1 MFFTEASFSLL
12 AAMIL
17 LFVILLITAIV
28 YQKKSRR
35 YYEFINLFVNSDIC
49 LEPQENLRR
58 SFQHLG
64 KIIGADKGIL
74 LAEDKGEYVPV
85 ALFGFSASALKTI
98 SAEDLHL
105 EKSGEHSYSYEKLSR
120 ILGWEARSIF
130 PINAGNGL
138 NAIAI
143 FSAKIDYSKD
153 VLRIKSI
160 NAIKQR
166 VAFALDHVALKLS
179 CRTLRKKFTAQ
190 FNEIVNLKR
199 EIRRRVYDINSLF
212 KESSS
217 LYTILNEEKLFNS
230 FLLMIV
236 GQLGLHRAAILHKE
250 RDSNEYNLKH
260 HRGLSRNSIRL
271 IRIRDDSTL
280 IAYLNSLEGPM
291 ILDKASEMIGEYS
304 ELKRL
309 KETGFKIIYRLT
321 FRGSTFGYL
330 LTGGKVNGN
339 PYLSSDLKLMTIL
352 VNMLTSALENTANYN
367 IIEELS
373 FTDSLTGL
381 YNYRYFYKRLN
392 EEIFRAKRYFRSLA
406 LVIFDID
413 NFKLFNDT
421 YGHQAGDA
429 VLRQLGAFVQKLVR
443 SIDVVC
449 RYGGEEFCVIMQETG
464 ANDAV
469 IFVERLREKIESFK
483 FSFDFAEEAPR
494 ITVSIG
500 VAIYPLDAQ
509 NADKLIYSADMALL
523 QAKGDGKN
531 RYRLYSELHQP
542 AKNDTKPPSVYK
554 QQIS

>member
-1 MFFTEASFSLL
+1 MFFTEASFFLL
-12 AAMIL
+12 VALIIL
-17 LFVILLITAIV
+17 FIILLIFTIV
-28 YQKKSRR
+28 YQKKSRQ
-35 YYEFINLFVNSDIC
+35 YYEFMNLFLNSDIC
-49 LEPQENLRR
+49 FEPQENLRR

-64 KIIGADKGIL
+64 KMMEADKGIL
-74 LAEDKGEYVPV
+74 LAIDQGEYVPV
-85 ALFGFSASALKTI
+85 ALFGFSASGLKTV
-98 SAEDLHL
+98 SGEDLHFENTDERSL
-105 EKSGEHSYSYEKLSR
+105 CCEKLSG
-120 ILGWEARSIF
+120 ILGWEARSVF
-130 PINAGNGL
+130 PVNAGNGL
-138 NAIAI
+138 SAIAV
-143 FSAKIDYSKD
+143 FSAEMDYPGD
-153 VLRIKSI
+153 PLRIKVI
-160 NAIKQR
+160 NSTKQQ
-166 VAFALDHVALKLS
+166 VAFALEYVALKLS
-179 CRTLRKKFTAQ
+179 YRTLRKKFTAQ

-199 EIRRRVYDINSLF
+199 EIRRKVYDINSLF
-212 KESSS
+212 KESSN

-250 RDSNEYNLKH
+250 QDGDEYKLKH
-260 HRGLSRNSIRL
+260 HRGLSRDSIGL
-271 IRIRDDSTL
+271 IRIRNDSTL
-280 IAYLNSLEGPM
+280 ITYLNSLEGPM
-291 ILDKASEMIGEYS
+291 MLDKVCEMIGENPD
-304 ELKRL
+304 LTTLR
-309 KETGFKIIYRLT
+309 TPGFRIIYRLT
-321 FRGSTFGYL
+321 FRGTTFGYL
-330 LTGGKVNGN
+330 LTGDKVNGN
-339 PYLSSDLKLMTIL
+339 QYLSSDLKLMTIL
-352 VNMLTSALENTANYN
+352 VNMLTSALENTTNYN

-464 ANDAV
+464 ANDAIV
-469 IFVERLREKIESFK
+469 FVERLREKVESFK
-483 FSFDFAEEAPR
+483 FSFDFAEEAPG

-523 QAKGDGKN
+523 QAKSDGKN

-542 AKNDTKPPSVYK
+542 IQNDTNIPSVHK
-554 QQIS
+554 QRIS